1 MLTFVKKHAR
11 SVWLDI
17 EHCRPQPCCDGVAL
31 NVMRCVGLA
40 WGHLYIACCVVAAVA
55 QVSVFFVT
63 MPHVYFEANELT
75 HCPWCGC
82 IMVRSIV
89 EMLCVDCSMR
99 FTERLHPRSIWR
111 EPITALPV
119 VGTCDKDFGDSV
131 YETSE
136 MCTSHT
142 RATDTGEPGIA
153 SDTGGSSD
161 FDIGYRLSMYDKFTD
176 AFKYCQGPFLV
187 EEDLWAELVRSDSL
201 SSCWVAVDGGDRLVQ
216 LSLPEFQCLSRY
228 FTVEAPMGFLIVN
241 CTTRTCFHI
250 CHLGIVEHCALRSAC
265 HYLRNYP
272 RQTIGFMLTQAADD
286 GHEEV
291 SIIQC
296 GRSTNA
302 FCDRYWFYTAQ
313 ALLDRMLKVIVC
325 SYDHVAFRRGQT

>member
-1 MLTFVKKHAR
+1 
-11 SVWLDI
+11 
-17 EHCRPQPCCDGVAL
+17 
-31 NVMRCVGLA
+31 
-40 WGHLYIACCVVAAVA
+40 
-55 QVSVFFVT
+55 
-63 MPHVYFEANELT
+63 MPHVYFEAHELT

-119 VGTCDKDFGDSV
+119 VGTCDKDFGDSA
-131 YETSE
+131 YEPSE
-136 MCTSHT
+136 MCTSRT
-142 RATDTGEPGIA
+142 RATDIREPAIA

-161 FDIGYRLSMYDKFTD
+161 FDIGCRLSMYDKFTD
-176 AFKYCQGPFLV
+176 AFKYCRGPFLV

-201 SSCWVAVDGGDRLVQ
+201 SSCWVAVAGGDRLVQ

-250 CHLGIVEHCALRSAC
+250 CHLGIVEPCALRSAC